1 MKNAIIGSAI
11 VLSLGLTSCVATVAA
26 RPPRVG
32 MVLVEG
38 RWVNAPRLGAVWV
51 DGHYARH
58 GFYRREW
65 VPGHWRY

>member
-1 MKNAIIGSAI
+1 
-11 VLSLGLTSCVATVAA
+11 
-26 RPPRVG
+26 

-51 DGHYARH
+51 EGHYTRH